1 MPTPHDSSV
10 PLSLAAHQLGLS
22 WAQAWR
28 LVLQGELKGEQRN
41 GRWYVAADEIR
52 RFRAAKCGTG
62 A

>member
-1 MPTPHDSSV
+1 MITPQDSNL
-10 PLSLAAHQLGLS
+10 PLSQAAHQLGLS

-52 RFRAAKCGTG
+52 RFRAVK
-62 A
+62 